1 MEFSK
6 ILTRFTVLSIVI
18 LFLTAL
24 LCMCTIVIKRGEVN
38 INTAKTFFNEKSCT
52 QKYSCNC

>member
-6 ILTRFTVLSIVI
+6 ILTRFTVISIVV

-24 LCMCTIVIKRGEVN
+24 VCMCIIVVKRGEVN
-38 INTAKTFFNEKSCT
+38 LNPVKTHTSTQSCT
-52 QKYSCNC
+52 QIGTVNC

>member
-6 ILTRFTVLSIVI
+6 ILTRFTVSSIVV

-24 LCMCTIVIKRGEVN
+24 LCMCIIVVKRGEVN
-38 INTAKTFFNEKSCT
+38 LKTQTSAKSCT
-52 QKYSCNC
+52 QISAVNC